1 MIELQ
6 SSHGPFQDK
15 VVVVTG
21 ASSGIGR
28 ALALRLA
35 EQGAWLALAARDAQ
49 RLDALADECRQR
61 GGKAIAVPTDV
72 TAEVQCKAMIER
84 TVTELGRLDMLINN
98 AGIGAT
104 GLLEELPDLTLFKRV
119 MDVNF
124 YGTVYCTYY
133 AVKHLKQTQGRIVNI
148 SSLGGKSPLPYN
160 TNYIASKYAVHG
172 FSDSLRMELAQAG
185 ISVTVICPYWVVT
198 EFHERQLDKDGTPR
212 GPRGRAIYSPKTMTA
227 DRCAAITLK
236 AAARRKREV
245 LMGPGWLAVWLR
257 VIAPGLVDKITVEMV
272 LKPVARRVKQARSKE

>member
-1 MIELQ
+1 M
-6 SSHGPFQDK
+6 SDKPYQDK
-15 VVVVTG
+15 AVIVTG

-35 EQGAWLALAARDAQ
+35 DQGAWITLAARDAA
-49 RLDALADECRQR
+49 RLAVLAEECRQR
-61 GGKAIAVPTDV
+61 GGKAIAVPTGV
-72 TAEVQCKAMIER
+72 TGEAQCKALIER
-84 TVTELGRLDMLINN
+84 AVAEFGRLDVLINN

-124 YGTVYCTYY
+124 YGVVYCTYY

-160 TNYIASKYAVHG
+160 SNYNASKYAVHG
-172 FSDSLRMELAQAG
+172 FSDSVRMELAQAG
-185 ISVTVICPYWVVT
+185 VSVTLICPYWVVT
-198 EFHERQLDKDGTPR
+198 EFHERLMDKDGTPR
-212 GPRGRAIYSPKTMTA
+212 GPQGRAIYSEKTMTA
-227 DRCAAITLK
+227 DQCAATTLK

-245 LMGPGWLAVWLR
+245 LMGPGWLTVWLR
-257 VIAPGLVDKITVEMV
+257 IIAPGLVDKITIEMV
-272 LKPVARRVKQARSKE
+272 LKPLVRRAEKTQSKE

>member
-1 MIELQ
+1 M
-6 SSHGPFQDK
+6 SDKPYQDK
-15 VVVVTG
+15 AVVVTG

-35 EQGAWLALAARDAQ
+35 DQGAWIALAARDAQ
-49 RLDALADECRQR
+49 RLDALAIECHQR

-72 TAEVQCKAMIER
+72 TDEAQCKALIER
-84 TVTELGRLDMLINN
+84 AVTEFGHLDVLINN

-104 GLLEELPDLTLFKRV
+104 GLLEELPDLTVFKRV

-133 AVKHLKQTQGRIVNI
+133 AVKHLKPTQGRIVNI

-185 ISVTVICPYWVVT
+185 VSVTLICPYWVVT
-198 EFHERQLDKDGTPR
+198 EFHERLMDKDGTPR
-212 GPRGRAIYSPKTMTA
+212 GPKGRAIYSEKTMTA
-227 DRCAAITLK
+227 DQCAAITLK
-236 AAARRKREV
+236 AARKRKREV

-257 VIAPGLVDKITVEMV
+257 LIAPGLVDKITVDIV
-272 LKPVARRVKQARSKE
+272 LKPVARRVKKARNET

>member
-1 MIELQ
+1 M
-6 SSHGPFQDK
+6 SDKTFQDK
-15 VVVVTG
+15 AVIVTG

-28 ALALRLA
+28 ALTLRLA
-35 EQGAWLALAARDAQ
+35 DQGAWIVLAARDAQ
-49 RLDALADECRQR
+49 RLDALAEECRQR

-72 TAEVQCKAMIER
+72 TDEARCKVLIER
-84 TVTELGRLDMLINN
+84 AVAELGRLDMLINN

-104 GLLEELPDLTLFKRV
+104 GLLEELPDLTVFKRV

-172 FSDSLRMELAQAG
+172 FSDSLRMELAKAG
-185 ISVTVICPYWVVT
+185 VSITLICPYWVVT
-198 EFHERQLDKDGTPR
+198 EFHERLMDKDGTPR
-212 GPRGRAIYSPKTMTA
+212 GPKGRAIYSDKTMTA
-227 DRCAAITLK
+227 DECAAIALK

-245 LMGPGWLAVWLR
+245 LMGPGWPAIWLR
-257 VIAPGLVDKITVEMV
+257 MIAPGLVDKITIEMV
-272 LKPVARRVKQARSKE
+272 LKPAARRVTKAQSKE